1 MTLKL
6 RYQTFKNKLKHTG
19 INSDIINKRSMGNLA
34 YTILRLHVLFGKE
47 RALLWRYGRFQWCAL
62 GLNSRYLIIIKI
74 IIIIIKYLYSAQS
87 TICQWAWAFL
97 FCWLSLSR
105 AFARCLVFHYKRTI
119 PRLGWHGIQ
128 TTEMWRHIFIFEW
141 RKLNFDADSLK
152 RSLNGSDEW
161 WTHFSRNIYYF
172 KLCLRH
178 SFEFYLCWK
187 STWMSHHIFCYF
199 YSCVFTQ
206 S

>member
-97 FCWLSLSR
+97 FCWLSFS
-105 AFARCLVFHYKRTI
+105 
-119 PRLGWHGIQ
+119 
-128 TTEMWRHIFIFEW
+128 
-141 RKLNFDADSLK
+141 
-152 RSLNGSDEW
+152 
-161 WTHFSRNIYYF
+161 FSRF
-172 KLCLRH
+172 RSMFGVSLQADHPTLG
-178 SFEFYLCWK
+178 L
-187 STWMSHHIFCYF
+187 TWNTNYGNVKTYIHLWMKK
-199 YSCVFTQ
+199 T
-206 S
+206 

>member
-74 IIIIIKYLYSAQS
+74 IIIIIIIKYLYSAQS
-87 TICQWAWAFL
+87 TICPSAWAFL
-97 FCWLSLSR
+97 FCWLSFS
-105 AFARCLVFHYKRTI
+105 
-119 PRLGWHGIQ
+119 
-128 TTEMWRHIFIFEW
+128 
-141 RKLNFDADSLK
+141 
-152 RSLNGSDEW
+152 
-161 WTHFSRNIYYF
+161 FSRF
-172 KLCLRH
+172 RSMFGVSLQADHPTLG
-178 SFEFYLCWK
+178 L
-187 STWMSHHIFCYF
+187 TWNTNYGNVKTYIHLWMKK
-199 YSCVFTQ
+199 T
-206 S
+206 

>member
-62 GLNSRYLIIIKI
+62 GLNSRYLVIIKIIII

-87 TICQWAWAFL
+87 TICPWASAFL
-97 FCWLSLSR
+97 FCWLSFS
-105 AFARCLVFHYKRTI
+105 
-119 PRLGWHGIQ
+119 
-128 TTEMWRHIFIFEW
+128 
-141 RKLNFDADSLK
+141 
-152 RSLNGSDEW
+152 
-161 WTHFSRNIYYF
+161 FSRF
-172 KLCLRH
+172 RSMFGVSLQADHPTLG
-178 SFEFYLCWK
+178 L
-187 STWMSHHIFCYF
+187 TWNTNYGNVKTYIHLWMKK
-199 YSCVFTQ
+199 T
-206 S
+206 